1 MVPKS
6 NVVASNHESPIYEG
20 SAHDGPLLYFCFVNF
35 RQRFL
40 RYGIGVF
47 IGLMLS
53 VFFFQGRGCNDWLP
67 EKRIKS
73 RMQMDGVRPSEVLT
87 CWMQC
92 DESPAQASM
101 SDVMQWLMESD
112 INWSASTP
120 RSVPSCYILDT
131 APSCPLRQ
139 LEVCF
144 GSKSGT
150 VNLTSASGLPLYAC
164 DCP

>member
-1 MVPKS
+1 
-6 NVVASNHESPIYEG
+6 
-20 SAHDGPLLYFCFVNF
+20 VNF

-47 IGLMLS
+47 IGLLLS

-73 RMQMDGVRPSEVLT
+73 RMQMDGVRPSEALV

-101 SDVMQWLMESD
+101 AELMQWLMESN

-120 RSVPSCYILDT
+120 RSIPPCYILDT
-131 APSCPLRQ
+131 DPSCPLRQ

-144 GSKSGT
+144 GSESGT
-150 VNLTSASGLPLYAC
+150 VDLTSASGLPLDVC
-164 DCP
+164 VCP

>member
-1 MVPKS
+1 
-6 NVVASNHESPIYEG
+6 
-20 SAHDGPLLYFCFVNF
+20 
-35 RQRFL
+35 
-40 RYGIGVF
+40 
-47 IGLMLS
+47 MLS

-73 RMQMDGVRPSEVLT
+73 RMQMDGVRPSESLA

-92 DESPAQASM
+92 AESPARASM
-101 SDVMQWLMESD
+101 SDLMEWLVGSK

-131 APSCPLRQ
+131 DPSCPFRQ

-144 GSKSGT
+144 GSKSGI
-150 VNLTSASGLPLYAC
+150 VDLTSASDLPLDAC
-164 DCP
+164 DCQ